1 MHACFVSFLVLPAKL
16 YSPFILFLRTSR
28 SDFIVS
34 VNKYLEAKKQKMS
47 VGMRFKMRFEGD
59 EAPERRYSLD
69 LLSSSTSWCCLHFN
83 HFIYAGTKINI
94 PICGYRFSGTIID
107 IGSLPAMSKSLWA
120 DSDWRSLK
128 VMKFLWG

>member
-1 MHACFVSFLVLPAKL
+1 MHACFISFIVLPAKL

-69 LLSSSTSWCCLHFN
+69 LLSSFN
-83 HFIYAGTKINI
+83 KLVLLSF
-94 PICGYRFSGTIID
+94 
-107 IGSLPAMSKSLWA
+107 
-120 DSDWRSLK
+120 
-128 VMKFLWG
+128 